1 MQDNEPMI
9 AFLLP
14 LAVFLATVFAAS
26 ALGKVRSADRGLT
39 AFTALRIPVRHPHT
53 AAVSLIVLEAVMALG
68 LLLTTGWLFVGFSSA
83 ALLLCTG
90 LLIAVVRAHRLG
102 SDDDCGCF
110 GEWLP
115 LRRRPSAHRA
125 QRGPHRRHRPVDAR
139 RCTRRPRFVASRR
152 HPGRRGLRDG
162 CARRDRRRRLGP
174 ADRHRSLVHRA
185 GVGHR
190 GRRDRSDPP
199 RSRCGTPPRHGG
211 GRRCPRPRR
220 ARTTPPVRLS
230 GMPRL
235 RHSHRL
241 ARHGGRA
248 AGTVRG
254 RLCHPTAH
262 GGHGGHGL
270 VAQHPGICP
279 LRAGHRGLT
288 RQRARGRTGR
298 PRRRSHRHERFPGRA
313 ARARQ

>member
-1 MQDNEPMI
+1 MI

-115 LRRRPSAHRA
+115 SAVGPRLIVRNAVLTVIALSTLAAALAALGSSLPVGIPAVAGSATAAPVAIGAVGSGLLIATAVWSIVRA
-125 QRGPHRRHRPVDAR
+125 SGIAAAETDQIPRGAGAVLLPGTAEVVDVLA
-139 RCTRRPRFVASRR
+139 
-152 HPGRRGLRDG
+152 PG
-162 CARRDRRRRLGP
+162 
-174 ADRHRSLVHRA
+174 
-185 GVGHR
+185 
-190 GRRDRSDPP
+190 
-199 RSRCGTPPRHGG
+199 
-211 GRRCPRPRR
+211 